1 MASSPPSY
9 TAKADPRRDRPPP
22 YKASH
27 GFANSQEELAAL
39 REFANSKLY
48 VEPGSHGM
56 LPDLRGGAGG
66 LQSLAWG
73 GPKGGAEKPYW
84 EVGWPAPESREE
96 RKRRKELEK
105 QRKKEEKEERER
117 ERDRDKDKDK
127 EIHTERRGS
136 VAERLMRVISRGSS
150 KDGDAIS

>member
-1 MASSPPSY
+1 MASPPSY
-9 TAKADPRRDRPPP
+9 TAADPRRDRLPP

-39 REFANSKLY
+39 REFAESKLY
-48 VEPGSHGM
+48 VEPGSNGM

-73 GPKGGAEKPYW
+73 GPTQSSRNPYW
-84 EVGWPAPESREE
+84 EVGWPEPETKEE
-96 RKRRKELEK
+96 RKRRKQQEK
-105 QRKKEEKEERER
+105 QRKKEGKG
-117 ERDRDKDKDK
+117 KDKDK
-127 EIHTERRGS
+127 ETERRGS

-150 KDGDAIS
+150 KDGDTSS

>member
-1 MASSPPSY
+1 MASPPSY
-9 TAKADPRRDRPPP
+9 TATADPRRDRLPP

-39 REFANSKLY
+39 KEFAESKMY

-73 GPKGGAEKPYW
+73 GPMGSRNPYW
-84 EVGWPAPESREE
+84 EVGWPAPESKEE
-96 RKRRKELEK
+96 RKRRKEQEK
-105 QRKKEEKEERER
+105 QRKKEEKE
-117 ERDRDKDKDK
+117 RDRDKDGS
-127 EIHTERRGS
+127 ERRGS

-150 KDGDAIS
+150 KDGDTVIS